1 MAHQMALN
9 PGNKS
14 MPVRTVFNNS
24 RMFRGCSLNSN
35 WALCPD
41 IMKSLHAILMRFR
54 EDEVGAQGDIAKMY
68 YMIRVTIEEEMM
80 QLFVWKFEGEERIRT
95 FCMTRLVM
103 GNKPSANLSIIAVR
117 KTAELGTFPEQFP
130 VAYKALIDDSYVDN
144 VFITAPNIDKLRSGI
159 EEIVFVGKKGGFKFK
174 EWIVLDSVQLPGAAS
189 ADEEKALGVHC
200 DMEKDELVSHGGP
213 VRYSHKFNAIRSIA
227 NPSLL
232 LDPSES
238 KDVVSGGSEE
248 ICE

>member
-1 MAHQMALN
+1 M
-9 PGNKS
+9 
-14 MPVRTVFNNS
+14 
-24 RMFRGCSLNSN
+24 
-35 WALCPD
+35 
-41 IMKSLHAILMRFR
+41 
-54 EDEVGAQGDIAKMY
+54 
-68 YMIRVTIEEEMM
+68 
-80 QLFVWKFEGEERIRT
+80 
-95 FCMTRLVM
+95 
-103 GNKPSANLSIIAVR
+103 
-117 KTAELGTFPEQFP
+117 
-130 VAYKALIDDSYVDN
+130 
-144 VFITAPNIDKLRSGI
+144 
-159 EEIVFVGKKGGFKFK
+159 FVGKKGGFKFK